1 MKHRL
6 AAVTLICAGV
16 ACAADV
22 FAQTQPPTPTSPPAA
37 TPVISP
43 VGTTGTTSPAAA
55 ETMPPSPTTSDL
67 QPLTPAGSSTA
78 VPAPTAPDP
87 KAHAKAPATEVRSM
101 ANLDPRAAEMAAE
114 FQIGPEDLL
123 DISVWKNVELSRV
136 VPVRP
141 DGKVSLPLVND
152 IQAAGLT
159 PSELRDQIAT
169 RLAEYIPAPEVSVM
183 VREVHSRKVAV
194 VGAVKMP
201 GRYEM
206 KSPMTVLEALAL
218 AQGLTDFASRDRIV
232 VLREVNGKTSQI
244 PFNYRKIG
252 DDASSQQ
259 NFFLRPGDIVV
270 VP

>member
-6 AAVTLICAGV
+6 AVTLICAGV
-16 ACAADV
+16 AFAADV
-22 FAQTQPPTPTSPPAA
+22 FAQSQPPTTTSSPAA
-37 TPVISP
+37 SSVALQP
-43 VGTTGTTSPAAA
+43 VGTTGTPPPAAA
-55 ETMPPSPTTSDL
+55 AATPASPETSDL
-67 QPLTPAGSSTA
+67 QPLTAVGTSTA
-78 VPAPTAPDP
+78 VPASSAPGP
-87 KAHAKAPATEVRSM
+87 KAHAKASVTEARSS

-159 PSELRDQIAT
+159 PSELRDQITT

-252 DDASSQQ
+252 DDSSSQQ